1 MYAALVLGESP
12 VGGPAGPVHDDAS
25 EALVSTARE
34 FSPRVERVS
43 GRAVVCDVAGLER
56 LFGDARAITSELRRE
71 AADRGVAVR
80 VAAAP
85 TRGAALLMA
94 HAQPGLTVVAPGE
107 EATMLAPLPIRTLD
121 AVSGCEPAIAALS
134 SPTPPARFYRTSLM
148 QDLARARGRP
158 RPRGGVD
165 AAEARARYDSMMEI
179 VGRWGVR
186 TLGELAALP
195 PAQLAAR
202 LGQPGI
208 RLQRLARGEDIGPL
222 VPLVPEDVFEARLDL
237 EWPIEGLEPLS
248 FVLGRLLEPVCAHLE
263 RRGRAAAVL
272 TTTLRLVS
280 RDTHVRSLQLPAAM
294 RDPRVL
300 RTLALLDLESH
311 PPGAG
316 IDAVGVRVE
325 PTPGRVLQ
333 FSLLERARPAPEQL
347 STLLARLS
355 AVMGQGRCGS
365 ARLLDTHRPGAFAM
379 SAFAVEHAPPPIPPI
394 AAGDA
399 SAGPYDRSTGAVAT
413 SAGPAF
419 RRFRHPVP
427 VRVQADQARPAR
439 VMPDRAGIPGSRVEM
454 AAGPWRSSGDW
465 WAVDRPA
472 GDHGASGPGA
482 QPADPAARTQ
492 AWNRDEWDVALEDGT
507 LCRIYRD
514 RDGRGW
520 FMEGCWD

>member
-12 VGGPAGPVHDDAS
+12 VGGAAGPVHDDAS

-121 AVSGCEPAIAALS
+121 AVSGCEPAVAALS
-134 SPTPPARFYRTSLM
+134 SPTPPARFYRTSPM

-158 RPRGGVD
+158 RPRAGVD
-165 AAEARARYDSMMEI
+165 AAEARARYESMMEI
-179 VGRWGVR
+179 VARWGVR

-294 RDPRVL
+294 RDPARAADARAAGSRVAPARRRHRRGRGACRAHA
-300 RTLALLDLESH
+300 RTRAAVLA
-311 PPGAG
+311 PRTRAAG
-316 IDAVGVRVE
+316 TRAAVHA
-325 PTPGRVLQ
+325 
-333 FSLLERARPAPEQL
+333 ARPVVRGHGTGPVRLGAPP
-347 STLLARLS
+347 R
-355 AVMGQGRCGS
+355 
-365 ARLLDTHRPGAFAM
+365 
-379 SAFAVEHAPPPIPPI
+379 HAPPRRVCDERVRGRARAATHPADRRRRRVGRSIRPEYRRGSRIGRAGVPPI
-394 AAGDA
+394 
-399 SAGPYDRSTGAVAT
+399 SSSGA
-413 SAGPAF
+413 
-419 RRFRHPVP
+419 
-427 VRVQADQARPAR
+427 
-439 VMPDRAGIPGSRVEM
+439 GSRP
-454 AAGPWRSSGDW
+454 GRS
-465 WAVDRPA
+465 
-472 GDHGASGPGA
+472 GASRARDARSRGDPGGP
-482 QPADPAARTQ
+482 R
-492 AWNRDEWDVALEDGT
+492 
-507 LCRIYRD
+507 
-514 RDGRGW
+514 RDGRRPVALVRRLVGR
-520 FMEGCWD
+520 

>member
-1 MYAALVLGESP
+1 MYAALVLGDSP
-12 VGGPAGPVHDDAS
+12 VAGSAAGPAPDDPG

-56 LFGDARAITSELRRE
+56 LFGDAQAVTSELRRE

-80 VAAAP
+80 VATAP

-94 HAQPGLTVVAPGE
+94 HARPGLTVVAPGE
-107 EATMLAPLPIRTLD
+107 EAAVLAPLPIRTLD
-121 AVSGCEPAIAALS
+121 AVSGCEPTAPFS
-134 SPTPPARFYRTSLM
+134 SPMPSARFYRTSPM

-158 RPRGGVD
+158 RPRAAID
-165 AAEARARYDSMMEI
+165 AAEARARYESMMETFA
-179 VGRWGVR
+179 RWGVR

-195 PAQLAAR
+195 PAHLSAR
-202 LGQPGI
+202 LGQPGVG
-208 RLQRLARGEDIGPL
+208 LQRLARGEDVGPL

-300 RTLALLDLESH
+300 RMLALLDLESH

-316 IDAVGVRVE
+316 IDAVAVRVE

-333 FSLLERARPAPEQL
+333 FSLLERALPAPEQL

-365 ARLLDTHRPGAFAM
+365 ARLLDTHRPGACAM
-379 SAFAVEHAPPPIPPI
+379 SAFAVEHAPP
-394 AAGDA
+394 AAPAATADD
-399 SAGPYDRSTGAVAT
+399 SAAPCDRSTGPAGA
-413 SAGPAF
+413 SAPPAF
-419 RRFRHPVP
+419 RRFRHPVA
-427 VRVQADQARPAR
+427 VRVQIDQARPAR
-439 VMPDRAGIPGSRVEM
+439 VMPDRAGIPGGRVEM

-465 WAVDRPA
+465 WAEDRPA
-472 GDHGASGPGA
+472 ADHGASRRGPLPG
-482 QPADPAARTQ
+482 DPASRTQ